1 MSVKMVFRS
10 PPTQGHVGSIPSQE
24 WVTGGGKEGT
34 VPTLLEE
41 WSYCASMERSM
52 GPVSVWVGQ
61 EGRGLQGAVGR
72 EVAHR
77 HWAW

>member
-1 MSVKMVFRS
+1 VSVKMVFRS

-41 WSYCASMERSM
+41 WSYCASIERSM
-52 GPVSVWVGQ
+52 GPVRVWVGR
-61 EGRGLQGAVGR
+61 EGMGLQGAVGR